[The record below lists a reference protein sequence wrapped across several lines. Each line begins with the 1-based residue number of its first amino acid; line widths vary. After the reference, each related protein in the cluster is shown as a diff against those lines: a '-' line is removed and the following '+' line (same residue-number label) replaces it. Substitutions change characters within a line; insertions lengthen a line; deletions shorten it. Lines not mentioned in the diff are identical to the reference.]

1 MTIHRRE
8 FLHAATAVLSISA
21 LPRVAH
27 AQRAFVP
34 MAGLWR
40 TFDIVTKL
48 TIEKPKG
55 AVQSWVPLPSVDEAD
70 WHRSGETTWT
80 TNAASAEIRRD
91 PHYGAKMLHLRW
103 AEGET
108 SPIAE
113 VTSRVTT
120 QDRAIGLTA
129 PAGAARLTDADRR
142 LYLAATDLIPTD
154 GIVKETAERI
164 TAGATSNIER
174 ARAIYEW
181 IVENTFRDANVRGC
195 GVGDIAAMLTSGNL
209 GGKCADLNALFVG
222 LARASGLPA
231 RDIYGI
237 RVAPSK
243 FGYKSL
249 GVGSESIAKAQHCR
263 AEIYLD
269 GHGWLPIDPADVR
282 KVMLEEPPGHLPIGE
297 PRVAA
302 ARDRLFGAWEGNWIA
317 YNFGHDIA
325 LPGANGS
332 RIGFLMYPQAEVGG
346 ARIDCLEPDAFKYTI
361 TASEV
366 KA

>member
-1 MTIHRRE
+1 
-8 FLHAATAVLSISA
+8 
-21 LPRVAH
+21 
-27 AQRAFVP
+27 
-34 MAGLWR
+34 MAGTWR

-91 PHYGAKMLHLRW
+91 PRYGAKMLHLRW

-120 QDRAIGLTA
+120 QDRAIDLRTSSD
-129 PAGAARLTDADRR
+129 AAHLTDADRR
-142 LYLAATDLIPTD
+142 LYLAANDLIPTD
-154 GIVKETAERI
+154 GIVKETAKKI
-164 TAGATSNIER
+164 TAGATSDIER

-195 GVGDIAAMLTSGNL
+195 GAGDIVAMLTAGNL
-209 GGKCADLNALFVG
+209 GGKCADMNALFVG

-249 GVGSESIAKAQHCR
+249 GVGPGSIAKAQHCR

-269 GHGWLPIDPADVR
+269 GHGWVLVDPADVR
-282 KVMLEEPPGHLPIGE
+282 KVMLEEPPGHLAIGDT
-297 PRVAA
+297 RVAA

-325 LPGANGS
+325 LPGADGS